1 MPAPKLSVWTT
12 KVEGS
17 SVDRSEIRRAMG
29 LLFSPGER
37 HEIRCLFP
45 GGARSTVVTVDD
57 IDAAVTAV
65 AALDGTHYYS
75 LNPIIA
81 SAERASK
88 GAVSRRAWMLIDVDP
103 IRPPD
108 ESSTDAEKAK
118 AAEVVT
124 TTMDHLTSLG
134 WPSPLVVDSG
144 NGWHLLYRLDL
155 PNDKLASALIKQ
167 CIYSLAD
174 KHDTE
179 HAKIDRAVH
188 DAARISKIPGAWSRK
203 GADTIDRPHRLARI
217 AFEPASLDVVSIDL
231 IKAVAGEP
239 KAKEQPTPPVVA
251 PWTMKAADGANG
263 VLTNYV
269 KAATDRECIALSMSP
284 AGDRNNQLNA
294 SAFNLGTMA
303 GWPEMDA
310 VGTQA
315 ALSRIAL
322 GMGLSEHETRQTINS
337 GWQAGSK
344 SPRARPEPEKAA
356 AKPLV
361 NPGFQAGQPI
371 TICADDVNPEK
382 VDWLWEDRIAIGFI
396 SLFAGRT
403 GVGKSFV
410 LCDLAAR
417 LSKGKEFPDGSPARP
432 VSGTLFISEDPYQ
445 YVLVPRLIELA
456 ADRKKI
462 GFMRWEA
469 MAGYSLADTDFLNAA
484 WEERGRPSLIVV
496 DPPANFLGG
505 KDEHKNS
512 EVRAVLMKIVAWL
525 ESRNVAMVL
534 ITHYNKGG
542 AQKALDALDRI
553 MGSVAWSS
561 SSRVACGFMVDP
573 NDQSKCIFGGI
584 KNNLG
589 QKAKALSYQITKTAT
604 LATVE
609 WLGDSGTSLDE
620 AMNQGAPKK
629 ADAAKFFIE
638 RFTEKLE
645 WESEVLITA
654 AHKAGIGRT
663 TCFATKKALGIG
675 GRLIK
680 GAGGLIAGY
689 SWFVKPDWE
698 WFAKTERTVVN
709 AGGNATPQ
717 DGVPY

>member
-1 MPAPKLSVWTT
+1 MKA
-12 KVEGS
+12 EGDPHGL
-17 SVDRSEIRRAMG
+17 DRAEARRALEI
-29 LLFSPGER
+29 LLAPGER
-37 HEIRCLFP
+37 HEIRCLFL
-45 GGARSTVVTVDD
+45 GGARSKTVWVDD
-57 IDAAVTAV
+57 LDAAVD
-65 AALDGTHYYS
+65 AACSLDGTHYYS
-75 LNPIIA
+75 LNPIA
-81 SAERASK
+81 TTADRANKST
-88 GAVSRRAWMLIDVDP
+88 VVRRAWVLVDVDP
-103 IRPPD
+103 VRTPD
-108 ESSTDAEKAK
+108 TSSTEGEKAK

-124 TTMDHLTSLG
+124 ATMDHLTSLG
-134 WPSPLVVDSG
+134 WPPPLVVDSG
-144 NGWHLLYRLDL
+144 NGWHLLYRIDL
-155 PNDKLASALIKQ
+155 PNDKLSAALVKQ
-167 CIYSLAD
+167 FICALAD
-174 KHDTE
+174 QHDTE
-179 HAKIDRAVH
+179 YAKIDRAVH
-188 DAARISKIPGAWSRK
+188 DAARISKLPGTWSRK
-203 GADTIDRPHRLARI
+203 GVDTIDRPHRVAKI
-217 AFEPASLDVVSIDL
+217 AYEPAVLEVVSVDL
-231 IKAVAGEP
+231 LKAVAGEA
-239 KAKEQPTPPVVA
+239 KAKEAPAVPVVD
-251 PWTMKAADGANG
+251 PWAMRATDGGPG

-269 KAATDRECIALSMSP
+269 KSAVDRECIALSIAP

-310 VGTQA
+310 VGSQS

-322 GMGLSEHETRQTINS
+322 GMGLSEHETRQTITS
-337 GWQAGSK
+337 GWVAGAK
-344 SPRARPEPEKAA
+344 SPRVRPEPKPTPTPAG
-356 AKPLV
+356 KPLT

-371 TICADDVNPEK
+371 TICAEDVNPE
-382 VDWLWEDRIAIGFI
+382 VVNWLWEDRIAIGFI

-410 LCDLAAR
+410 LCDIAAR
-417 LSKGKEFPDGSPARP
+417 LSTGREFPDGSPARP

-445 YVLVPRLIELA
+445 YVLVPRLIELG

-561 SSRVACGFMVDP
+561 SSRVACGFMIDP

-589 QKAKALSYQITKTAT
+589 QKAGPLSYQITKTET
-604 LATVE
+604 LAKVE
-609 WLGDSGTSLDE
+609 WLGKSETTLDE

-638 RFTEKLE
+638 RFIEKLE
-645 WESEVLITA
+645 WESEVLISA

-663 TCFATKKALGIG
+663 TCFATKKALGIE

-680 GAGGLIAGY
+680 GSGGLIAGY
-689 SWFVKPDWE
+689 SWFVRADWE
-698 WFAKTERTVVN
+698 WFAKTERTPVN
-709 AGGNATPQ
+709 AGENKQTQSDAA
-717 DGVPY
+717 Y